1 VNRRS
6 SRRLSA
12 CWLLGAFAVGF
23 GPSCTSDPPPPD
35 AGRFLT
41 DPRAA
46 RDALEKSLNAWRESP
61 DVERTANAV
70 KPIMFVE
77 QQQPAGQRLT
87 GFEVLGE
94 TAGYEGY
101 RRFLARLSLEDPE
114 EAITAAYY
122 VFGQGPIWVYRAEDF
137 DMIMHMDKSMMP
149 PPPDPA
155 APPPPEPAPSSSG
168 TAPDPSRQGGG
179 TPSRDESLKAP

>member
-6 SRRLSA
+6 SQRLSA

-35 AGRFLT
+35 PGRFLT
-41 DPRAA
+41 DPQAA

-61 DVERTANAV
+61 DIERTANVV

-77 QQQPAGQRLT
+77 QQQPAGQRLS
-87 GFEVLGE
+87 GFEILGE
-94 TAGYEGY
+94 TSGYEGY

-137 DMIMHMDKSMMP
+137 DMIMHMDKSMMA

-155 APPPPEPAPSSSG
+155 APSSG
-168 TAPDPSRQGGG
+168 TEPDATRQAGGEPSRG
-179 TPSRDESLKAP
+179 ESLKAP